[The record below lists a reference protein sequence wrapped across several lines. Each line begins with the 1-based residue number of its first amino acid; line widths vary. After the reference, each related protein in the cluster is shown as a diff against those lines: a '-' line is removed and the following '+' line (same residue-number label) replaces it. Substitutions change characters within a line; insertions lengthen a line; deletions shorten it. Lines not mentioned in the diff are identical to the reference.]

1 MGVKRTLLAMSLRQ
15 CRSPRRRIAKPPL
28 VLGSSIFMSSRF
40 DALASISA
48 ACWLIHLCDLRRM
61 ELGDCSG
68 LIEPDLNVCAI
79 DLNHF
84 AVAITKYPTVRPWMK
99 LNALAHHI
107 GGPWLGFG
115 CHRRAPAGM
124 TVNIIN
130 TPRSIATPWARRP
143 ANRMSPRMSAIGP
156 KRTFLGAPH
165 MSAFGGKADMVIALR
180 DVRL

>member
-1 MGVKRTLLAMSLRQ
+1 LMDLLGRKRSNLEAHQNTTCPLSGVKRTSSVFLSAISLRQ
-15 CRSPRRRIAKPPL
+15 CRPVRRRIAKPPL

-48 ACWLIHLCDLRRM
+48 ACWLIYLCDLRRM

-68 LIEPDLNVCAI
+68 LIEPDLNVCAV

-107 GGPWLGFG
+107 SGPWLGFG

-124 TVNIIN
+124 TVNTVN
-130 TPRSIATPWARRP
+130 TPRSQIAKLICESTCSRSVTR
-143 ANRMSPRMSAIGP
+143 
-156 KRTFLGAPH
+156 
-165 MSAFGGKADMVIALR
+165 
-180 DVRL
+180 

>member
-1 MGVKRTLLAMSLRQ
+1 
-15 CRSPRRRIAKPPL
+15 
-28 VLGSSIFMSSRF
+28 
-40 DALASISA
+40 
-48 ACWLIHLCDLRRM
+48 M

-130 TPRSIATPWARRP
+130 
-143 ANRMSPRMSAIGP
+143 
-156 KRTFLGAPH
+156 K
-165 MSAFGGKADMVIALR
+165 SAFGGKADMTIALR
-180 DVRL
+180 NVCF